1 VQQPSRFQEVA
12 MSLLQKTDIYA
23 GQRETADRK
32 YPGYGFIFALICVV
46 LALVVLNAM
55 YGSAPSDVPLIGP

>member
-1 VQQPSRFQEVA
+1 
-12 MSLLQKTDIYA
+12 MSLLQRTDIYA